1 MQRWITVNGVPDVTG
16 RLAFMSSIEPS
27 NSRRERFKR
36 ATIPAPGPIRSLAQA
51 TLTGTIGN
59 GLFAAIEAI
68 FFTRSV
74 GLTNHQVALGLGAGA
89 VAGLI
94 ANIPAGHLADT
105 REPRKLIALFL
116 ILQGATTA
124 AFVLVHSF
132 PGFIAVAVTSS
143 LFRSVSGTAT
153 MALMSR
159 LGEGEERV
167 RIRAYQHAVT
177 NFGMG
182 LGMAIAA
189 VALALDTREA
199 YVAMV
204 LGNAVA
210 FVGSAF
216 FVLKF
221 PEMPKIVPTVRTEG
235 HPRLVALRDRRFLM
249 VTALSGVMSIQFSIQ
264 GVGLPL
270 WIVQY
275 THAPRWWV
283 AIVMLVNTAS
293 VVLLQVRFT
302 RGTGDLQ
309 FAAKTFRRSGFFIA
323 AACLIYSSAQ
333 GVNATLAGII
343 LVVGALVDVVGE
355 LLASA
360 AGWAISF
367 GMAIEGLQGQYQGVY
382 AMSYGIANI
391 FGPILVTST
400 ALALGRPGW
409 IILGALF
416 IAAGTAYPPL
426 IRSYLKDREPD
437 PRS

>member
-1 MQRWITVNGVPDVTG
+1 MPANK
-16 RLAFMSSIEPS
+16 PS
-27 NSRRERFKR
+27 ASRRERIKR
-36 ATIPAPGPIRSLAQA
+36 ATIPDPGPIRSLAQA
-51 TLTGTIGN
+51 TLTSTIGN

-74 GLTNHQVALGLGAGA
+74 GLTNHQVALGMGAGA
-89 VAGLI
+89 VVGLL
-94 ANIPAGHLADT
+94 ANIPAGHLADN

-116 ILQGATTA
+116 IFQGAAMA

-132 PGFIAVAVTSS
+132 SGFLAVAIASS

-189 VALALDTREA
+189 VALAIDTREA

-210 FVGSAF
+210 FLGSAF
-216 FVLKF
+216 FVMKF
-221 PEMPKIVPTVRTEG
+221 PEMPNIVPTVSAIS

-249 VTALSGVMSIQFSIQ
+249 VTALSGCMSIQFAIQ
-264 GVGLPL
+264 GIGLPL

-275 THAPRWWV
+275 TQAPRWWV

-309 FAAKTFRRSGFFIA
+309 FAAKTYRRSGFFIA

-333 GVNATLAGII
+333 GVNATLAGVI

-382 AMSYGIANI
+382 SMSYGIANI
-391 FGPILVTST
+391 FGPILVAST
-400 ALALGRPGW
+400 VLTFGRPGW

-416 IAAGTAYPPL
+416 IAAGVAYPPL
-426 IRSYLKDREPD
+426 IRNYLKDLERD